1 MYVENSDTYIQKYI
15 WNMLYSIG
23 DVCITSVN
31 NDELNNYSPELLLE
45 QYQIASNTICRYY
58 NKCKENKIDIDL
70 VIVTGF
76 YISDKLLNDKH
87 FDILTILEIFDE
99 RIKPQDV
106 FNMELKMLDS
116 IVYINK
122 YLS

>member
-1 MYVENSDTYIQKYI
+1 
-15 WNMLYSIG
+15 MLYSIG